1 MKNKKSIINVFLSLA
16 VLFAIVLQNVHAYE
30 HHFHQNTEQL
40 VKIKTTTNKS
50 TISNG
55 HDFVEK
61 CNLCDFH
68 FSSFTAINFSS
79 IEYFTAKA
87 TVYSVAFYHQIFP
100 SVFNG
105 SFFSLRA
112 PPLF

>member
-1 MKNKKSIINVFLSLA
+1 MKKKASIIHVFLSLA

-30 HHFHQNTEQL
+30 HHFQKNTVQL
-40 VKIKTTTNKS
+40 IKSNTSTSKS
-50 TISNG
+50 TINDS

-61 CNLCDFH
+61 CSLCDFH
-68 FSSFTAINFSS
+68 FSTFTAINFSA
-79 IEYFTAKA
+79 IEYFTATT
-87 TVYSVAFYHQIFP
+87 TVYSVAFYHQLFP

-112 PPLF
+112 PPSF